1 MDAGPS
7 DSVYF
12 INHNTSDAGRSTDID
27 LERGQKP
34 VPHIQPPHHVNAF
47 GTTPTYMVK
56 RTHHKNKS
64 IKNVSNDQSYRNG
77 FVPNQH
83 NRSQYGFDADTAIF
97 SSTGYPGPLPAN
109 NDSRQQNC
117 LEPKMKLE
125 LRKDITR
132 GADYK

>member
-1 MDAGPS
+1 M
-7 DSVYF
+7 
-12 INHNTSDAGRSTDID
+12 D

-34 VPHIQPPHHVNAF
+34 VPHFQPSPHTNAF
-47 GTTPTYMVK
+47 GTTQTYMVK

-77 FVPNQH
+77 FINNQH
-83 NRSQYGFDADTAIF
+83 NRSQSGFEADTAIF
-97 SSTGYPGPLPAN
+97 SSTGYPGPIPAHY
-109 NDSRQQNC
+109 DSRQQNF
-117 LEPKMKLE
+117 LEPQMKLE